1 MIYILF
7 KAKTININKMSS
19 TKKNNTIKYQ
29 DFTPSDLKFKK
40 FDEPNF
46 GKGKDTK
53 PSSQLISFTE
63 KEFDIQT
70 PWIKLYTYGIPRL
83 GQYYKTDSSR
93 TFIKV
98 PLNQDDS
105 DVTEF
110 LTKMQGIDEY
120 MKSKEFKTMQFG
132 AKADK
137 YNYINIVRF
146 PEEDEEEEN
155 KSKYPKPPYMKI
167 KIDLH
172 WNPDTTAE
180 PKIKTAVSTSI
191 LKDGV
196 RVNENKNIESMTEF
210 ADLVSYN
217 STIRMIIKPV
227 KAWCEKKAKS
237 GNSHMLYGVTF
248 KLIKVQVEPNM
259 KANNLLSVDNSAFID
274 SDDEHDEPKFK
285 GKPTEV
291 KTGTLPLKKVV
302 KEESEDEEDEEEEE
316 EESED
321 DEDPIPEP
329 EPVKKGKTT
338 KAPVKNKK

>member
-1 MIYILF
+1 MIYTLF

-46 GKGKDTK
+46 GKGKETK

-98 PLNQDDS
+98 PLNQDIPEVND
-105 DVTEF
+105 F

-146 PEEDEEEEN
+146 PEEDEEEN

-180 PKIKTAVSTSI
+180 PKIKTAVSTSV
-191 LKDGV
+191 LKDGS
-196 RVNENKNIESMTEF
+196 RVNESVNMESMTEF

-217 STIRMIIKPV
+217 SNIRMIIKPV

-248 KLIKVQVEPNM
+248 KLIKVQVEPNA

-274 SDDEHDEPKFK
+274 SDDEEDSKFK
-285 GKPTEV
+285 GKPTEF
-291 KTGTLPLKKVV
+291 KTGSLPLKKVV
-302 KEESEDEEDEEEEE
+302 KEESDEEEEE
-316 EESED
+316 EEH
-321 DEDPIPEP
+321 EDPKPEP
-329 EPVKKGKTT
+329 IKKGKAPA
-338 KAPVKNKK
+338 KAPAKNKK